1 MRLEERL
8 TEHRNPRS
16 VGLDRL
22 TTLEMLDL
30 FHVEDRAAVEA
41 VVAERENIARVVEWI
56 VEAFRRGG
64 RLFYVG
70 AGTSGRLGVLDAA
83 ECPPTFSVPPT
94 MVVGI
99 IAGGDKA
106 LRSAVEGAEDFSE
119 EGVQAIQDHDVGA
132 CDVVVGIAT
141 SGRTPY
147 VLGALQEAHRR
158 GAKTVLL
165 SCTPPEESLR
175 VYVDGFITP
184 LVGPEIIAGST
195 RLKAGTA
202 TKLVLNQLTTC
213 SMVRIGKVYDN
224 WMVDVRATNS
234 KLRDRARRLV
244 RDIAHVDDEVAQQA
258 LDAAGGSVKVALVML
273 AKSVSPEEAQL
284 ILAAYEGHLR
294 PILDGDSQ

>member
-1 MRLEERL
+1 MRLEDRL
-8 TEHRNPRS
+8 TERRNPRS

-30 FHVEDRAAVEA
+30 FHAEDRTAVEA
-41 VVAERENIARVVEWI
+41 VVAERENVARVVEWI

-83 ECPPTFSVPPT
+83 ECPPTFGVPPT

-99 IAGGDKA
+99 VAGGDRA
-106 LRSAVEGAEDFSE
+106 LRNAVEGAEDSSE
-119 EGVQAIQDHDVGA
+119 EGARAIQDQGVGV

-158 GAKTVLL
+158 RARTVLL
-165 SCTPPEESLR
+165 SCTPPEENLCA
-175 VYVDGFITP
+175 YVDGFITP

-202 TKLVLNQLTTC
+202 TKLILNQLTTC

-224 WMVDVRATNS
+224 WMVDVQATNS

-244 RDIAHVDDEVAQQA
+244 RDIAHVDDETAQRA
-258 LDAAGGSVKVALVML
+258 LDAAEGSVKVALVML
-273 AKSVSPEEAQL
+273 AKSVSPQEARL
-284 ILAAYEGHLR
+284 LLSASDGHLR
-294 PILDGDSQ
+294 PLLEGNSP